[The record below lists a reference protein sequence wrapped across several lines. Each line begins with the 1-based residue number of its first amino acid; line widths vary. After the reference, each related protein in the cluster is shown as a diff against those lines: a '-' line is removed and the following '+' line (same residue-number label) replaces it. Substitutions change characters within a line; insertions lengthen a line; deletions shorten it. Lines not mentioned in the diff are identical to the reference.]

1 MADPE
6 PKAQGFFKSVGGI
19 VTSVVTAV
27 LTAVLIAHFVPSP
40 SPKPD
45 PPVNNVV
52 VPPTPPPQVELDGTV
67 ADSVTQKLV
76 SNANVTLTIGPNSI
90 SQKTDI
96 GGRYAVLLPATD
108 PREEMGQIDIA
119 ADGYKPYSN
128 THLLHTGDDNF
139 AGIPI
144 DSLASLAPP
153 PPVATVPNVH
163 PGHPLPLPLPVL
175 VHRNTMILNKPP
187 SNYIKRQPVGLSKK

>member
-6 PKAQGFFKSVGGI
+6 PEAQSFFKSVGGI

-40 SPKPD
+40 TPKPD
-45 PPVNNVV
+45 HPINTDITNN
-52 VPPTPPPQVELDGTV
+52 PPPQVELDGTV

-119 ADGYKPYSN
+119 ADGYQPYSN

-144 DSLASLAPP
+144 NSLASLAPP
-153 PPVATVPNVH
+153 PPVATEPSMH
-163 PGHPLPLPLPVL
+163 PGHPLPSPLPVL
-175 VHRNTMILNKPP
+175 VHRNTVILSKPP
-187 SNYIKRQPVGLSKK
+187 TDYVKRQPIALPKK